1 MDRRNR
7 REALKLLAG
16 GTATAVGASL
26 IQTSTAFADGGTRTH
41 RPTCPNAASVVNWS
55 ISNHRIVVAIAPG
68 NPGCSSGWTLTTQV
82 SFAVDSDVT
91 SLEVR
96 DLANTTVLASGGGF
110 GPFVPVVAGL
120 LSAQVTGSGGAD
132 IPDGTDVDIRLIVRR
147 VCTANANP
155 ARKAWCCTR
164 YRADGVVVYGTPD
177 EWGGDDGGNMG
188 NGTGN
193 LTIADGCL
201 AP

>member
-41 RPTCPNAASVVNWS
+41 RPTCPNGANVVSWS
-55 ISNHRIVVAIAPG
+55 ITNHRIVVSIAPG
-68 NPGCSSGWTLTTQV
+68 NPGCSTGWTLTTQV
-82 SFAVDSDVT
+82 SFAVDSVVT
-91 SLEVR
+91 ALEVR

-110 GPFVPVVAGL
+110 GPFVPVAAGL
-120 LSAQVTGSGGAD
+120 LSVQITGPGGAD
-132 IPDGTDVDIRLIVRR
+132 IADGTDVDIRLIVRR

-164 YRADGVVVYGTPD
+164 YSADGVVVYGTPD
-177 EWGGDDGGNMG
+177 EWGGDDGGNLG
-188 NGTGN
+188 NGTGDQ
-193 LTIADGCL
+193 TIADGCL